1 MENESEEHISS
12 RAINLKGEEWGSNL
26 GKTGVTVDGLHSF
39 RDLNDFQQSFDG
51 CRFRGL
57 EEE

>member
-12 RAINLKGEEWGSNL
+12 RARNLKGEEWGSNL
-26 GKTGVTVDGLHSF
+26 GKTGVIVDGLLSF
-39 RDLNDFQQSFDG
+39 RDLNNFQQSFDAFG
-51 CRFRGL
+51 FRGF